1 MDAITKEQ
9 YESLQQGELH
19 PTLPAHIKS
28 DITYVKT
35 ILLTTEGDNYYVQYV
50 ELDELCEA
58 EIKDILTS
66 GSDFVRLSV

>member
-9 YESLQQGELH
+9 YEALQQGKLH
-19 PTLPAHIKS
+19 PSLPANILS
-28 DITYVKT
+28 DIMYIKT
-35 ILLTTEGDNYYVQYV
+35 ILLTNEGDNYYVQYV

-66 GSDFVRLSV
+66 GSDFIRLSV

>member
-9 YESLQQGELH
+9 YEALQQGELH
-19 PTLPAHIKS
+19 PTLPDHIKS

-35 ILLTTEGDNYYVQYV
+35 ILLTTEGAEYYVQYV

-58 EIKDILTS
+58 EIRDIMTS
-66 GSDFVRLSV
+66 GSDFIRMSV